1 MGVSL
6 CFAIISL
13 SLQLL
18 CMKLVPVDWFANVRL
33 TLSLRV
39 SVDLF
44 FFILATSMSCCAN
57 TYTEELLMVVQQSAQ
72 ILHEIYPENPQQ
84 QGQNEAQAPAP
95 AAAGAG

>member
-6 CFAIISL
+6 CFALISL
-13 SLQLL
+13 GLQLL

-44 FFILATSMSCCAN
+44 FFILATSMSCKSN
-57 TYTEELLMVVQQSAQ
+57 TYFNDELLMVVQQSGQ
-72 ILHEIYPENPQQ
+72 ILHEIYLENPQE
-84 QGQNEAQAPAP
+84 QGQNEAQAQAP
-95 AAAGAG
+95 AGAG